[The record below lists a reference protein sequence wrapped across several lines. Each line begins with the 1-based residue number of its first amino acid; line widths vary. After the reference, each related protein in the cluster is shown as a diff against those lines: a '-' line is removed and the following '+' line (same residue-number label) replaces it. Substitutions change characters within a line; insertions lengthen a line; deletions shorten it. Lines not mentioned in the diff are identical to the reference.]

1 MCELRKKEGEIEEKT
16 RMGVE
21 VKKTNKGEKTATE
34 AGMQIE
40 LRISRALCTYSKDLK
55 SENTQKT
62 LLQLNKRRLQFCRQL
77 YWGQEFWKEKY
88 NISLKES
95 LILSV

>member
-40 LRISRALCTYSKDLK
+40 LRIS
-55 SENTQKT
+55 NH
-62 LLQLNKRRLQFCRQL
+62 
-77 YWGQEFWKEKY
+77 
-88 NISLKES
+88 
-95 LILSV
+95 